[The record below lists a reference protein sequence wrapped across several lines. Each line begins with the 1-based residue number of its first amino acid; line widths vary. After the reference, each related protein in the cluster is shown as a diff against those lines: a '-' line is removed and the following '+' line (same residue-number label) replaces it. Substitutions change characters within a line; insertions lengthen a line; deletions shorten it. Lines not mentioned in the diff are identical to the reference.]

1 MKYDI
6 LFAFFLG
13 SFSPENSWIKITK
26 TVHKFK
32 KILFKI
38 VCFSYSY
45 VSIYTQYEIWLLT
58 SLAISFCVQM
68 FYFVLCSPIF
78 VVVAI
83 SVLFLQLNTCVNVI
97 AIISIILF
105 FSHYHPAQFIPGFIP
120 TVKGVLSKL
129 SLNLFAI
136 SELDHIDPW
145 FRYLIINFFYLDLTR
160 LIYQFKEN
168 SAILFLINLNSS
180 WCFAYYYPLWNW
192 ILLES
197 S

>member
-105 FSHYHPAQFIPGFIP
+105 FSHYHPAQFIPTDGKRRSFQTFFKSFCNIWTCSYWP
-120 TVKGVLSKL
+120 LIQ
-129 SLNLFAI
+129 I
-136 SELDHIDPW
+136 S
-145 FRYLIINFFYLDLTR
+145 
-160 LIYQFKEN
+160 
-168 SAILFLINLNSS
+168 
-180 WCFAYYYPLWNW
+180 YY
-192 ILLES
+192 
-197 S
+197 